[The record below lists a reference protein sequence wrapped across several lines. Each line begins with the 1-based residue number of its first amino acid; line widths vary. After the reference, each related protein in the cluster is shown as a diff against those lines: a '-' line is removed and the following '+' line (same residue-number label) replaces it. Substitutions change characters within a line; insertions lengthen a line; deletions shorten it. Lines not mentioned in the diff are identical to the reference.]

1 VVHAKFGA
9 DWTNRFRDIQLLVK
23 FVISSAAILN
33 FEKCHFGAS
42 PCMRD
47 AKIKL
52 QLKICENRTDGSK
65 VIQIFVI
72 FKIAAPPSWIPLFL
86 NFWSILLFSASGSM
100 LDRNLMHF
108 ASTV

>member
-1 VVHAKFGA
+1 
-9 DWTNRFRDIQLLVK
+9 
-23 FVISSAAILN
+23 
-33 FEKCHFGAS
+33 
-42 PCMRD
+42 MRD
-47 AKIKL
+47 VKL
-52 QLKICENRTDGSK
+52 KLRLKFCENRTDGSE